1 MKNTKKALLIG
12 VSAVCLALTGT
23 LFACGKSSDGEDS
36 SPEQTNEEES
46 EAQKTSRSTDSK
58 TKTEPETEAVTEHVT
73 PVETLSAGCATQ
85 QTVSQTILRDHGSNT
100 LKLPLSD
107 FIEEGDRIDSFTF
120 VIYSAD
126 GNNIGEYKG
135 GCGISVSDDCPSK
148 TTDEWY
154 QTPDFT
160 APTEGSYG
168 EIKWDVPADI
178 RDYITADGEVLFGYW
193 WGGAGSVRIE
203 EVVCTYTRTRDIPVD
218 GTVSQQIGESVSF
231 SDENNIISI
240 PAAGIIP
247 KGAVPEAVTFSISA
261 AGRLRKFTGG
271 FGYSSSVGSYMSPDT
286 AVFTDS
292 SSAELTWF
300 VPDEAKNYIAED
312 GELMLGYWWSQQP
325 AVTLDEVTVKYSG
338 GDGVIPDNA
347 TVVKKP
353 AAVSEIGFRSSEE
366 IVSDIKVGWN
376 LGNTLDSYNT
386 GKVGLST
393 ETGWGNMKT
402 TEKIIVGVKN
412 AGFNAIRIPV
422 TWDEHIDG
430 DKIQQD
436 WLDRVKEVVDY
447 AYDNDMYV
455 ILNMHHDDYIWFDP
469 NDSEYAGDSA
479 KLIKIWEQISAE
491 FRDYGDR
498 LLFEGMNE
506 PRTVGSPAEWSGGTP
521 AERSIVNK
529 YEQDFVNTVRKS
541 GGNNSERTL
550 VITSYAASAEDAAM
564 SDVIV
569 PNDDHVIISLHYYAP
584 WRFASGETTTFGN
597 AEKSELDSKFAA
609 MKSKFINK
617 GTPVIIGEFGCVA
630 EADDETRAEFF
641 RYYVSAAKAQGI
653 KCFVWDNGVRTGK
666 DGYGIYNRGAGTWN
680 DTILAGI
687 MEGAK

>member
-1 MKNTKKALLIG
+1 MKNSKKAILIG
-12 VSAVCLALTGT
+12 VPTVCLVLAGMLS
-23 LFACGKSSDGEDS
+23 ACGKSSDGGDS
-36 SPEQTNEEES
+36 TSGQT
-46 EAQKTSRSTDSK
+46 
-58 TKTEPETEAVTEHVT
+58 TEADSEPQESTHSSKPESSEPVTEAETEHVS
-73 PVETLSAGCATQ
+73 PIETLTAECATQ

-107 FIEEGDRIDSFTF
+107 YIEEGDRINSFTF
-120 VIYSAD
+120 VIYSGD
-126 GNNIGEYKG
+126 RYNIGEFKG
-135 GCGISVSDDCPSK
+135 GCGISVSDDCPAK
-148 TTDEWY
+148 TSDNWY
-154 QTPDFT
+154 QTGDFT
-160 APTEGSYG
+160 APTQGSYG
-168 EIKWDVPADI
+168 EIKWDIPDDI

-193 WGGAGSVRIE
+193 WGGSGSVRIE
-203 EVVCTYTRTRDIPVD
+203 EVVCSFTRTRDIPVD
-218 GTVSQQIGESVSF
+218 GTVSQQLGTGVSF
-231 SDENNIISI
+231 ADEDNTIRI
-240 PAAGIIP
+240 PTAGIIP
-247 KGAVPEAVTFSISA
+247 KGAVPEAVTFSVSA
-261 AGRLRKFTGG
+261 AGNIGKFTGG

-292 SSAELTWF
+292 SSVELTWF
-300 VPDEAKNYIAED
+300 VPDEAKYYIAED

-325 AVTLDEVTVKYSG
+325 TVTLDEVTVKYSG
-338 GDGVIPDNA
+338 GDGKIPDTA

-353 AAVSEIGFRSSEE
+353 AVKSEIGFRTSEE
-366 IVSDIKVGWN
+366 IVDDIKAGWN

-386 GKVGLST
+386 GKSGVST
-393 ETGWGNMKT
+393 ETGWGNLKT
-402 TEKIIVGVKN
+402 TEQMIIGVKD

-430 DKIQQD
+430 DTIQQE

-479 KLIKIWEQISAE
+479 KLKRIWEQVAAE
-491 FRDYGDR
+491 FKDYGDR

-506 PRTVGSPAEWSGGTP
+506 PRTVGSAAEWSGGTA

-529 YEQDFVNTVRKS
+529 YEKDFVETVRKS

-550 VITSYAASAEDAAM
+550 IVTSYAASAEDVAM
-564 SDVIV
+564 NDVVV
-569 PNDDHVIISLHYYAP
+569 PNDSHVIISLHYYAP
-584 WRFASGETTTFGN
+584 WKFASGATTTFSS
-597 AEKSELDSKFAA
+597 ADKSELDSKFAA
-609 MKSKFINK
+609 MKTKFINK

-630 EADDETRAEFF
+630 EADDDTRAEFF

-680 DTILAGI
+680 ETILAGI

>member
-1 MKNTKKALLIG
+1 MKNSKKAILIG
-12 VSAVCLALTGT
+12 VPTVCLVLAGMLS
-23 LFACGKSSDGEDS
+23 ACGKSSDGGDS
-36 SPEQTNEEES
+36 TSGQT
-46 EAQKTSRSTDSK
+46 
-58 TKTEPETEAVTEHVT
+58 TEADSEPQESSHSTKSANSEPVTEAETEHVS
-73 PVETLSAGCATQ
+73 PVETLTAECATQ

-107 FIEEGDRIDSFTF
+107 YIEEGDKINSFTF
-120 VIYSAD
+120 VIYSGD
-126 GNNIGEYKG
+126 RYNIGEFKG
-135 GCGISVSDDCPSK
+135 GCGISVSDDCPAK
-148 TTDEWY
+148 TSDNWY
-154 QTPDFT
+154 QTGDFT
-160 APTEGSYG
+160 APTQGSYG
-168 EIKWDVPADI
+168 EIKWDIPDDI

-193 WGGAGSVRIE
+193 WGGSGSVRIE
-203 EVVCTYTRTRDIPVD
+203 EVVCSFTRTRDIPVD
-218 GTVSQQIGESVSF
+218 GTVSQQLGTGVSF
-231 SDENNIISI
+231 ADEDNTIRI
-240 PAAGIIP
+240 PTAGIIP
-247 KGAVPEAVTFSISA
+247 KGAVPEAVTFSVSA
-261 AGRLRKFTGG
+261 AGNIGKFTGG

-292 SSAELTWF
+292 SSVELTWF
-300 VPDEAKNYIAED
+300 VPDEAKYYIAED

-338 GDGVIPDNA
+338 GDGKIPDTA

-353 AAVSEIGFRSSEE
+353 AVKSEIGFRTSEE
-366 IVSDIKVGWN
+366 IVDDIKVGWN

-386 GKVGLST
+386 GKSGVST
-393 ETGWGNMKT
+393 ETGWGNLKT
-402 TEKIIVGVKN
+402 TEQMIIGVKD

-430 DKIQQD
+430 DTIQQE

-479 KLIKIWEQISAE
+479 KLKRIWEQVAAE
-491 FRDYGDR
+491 FKDYGDR

-506 PRTVGSPAEWSGGTP
+506 PRTVGSAAEWSGGTA

-529 YEQDFVNTVRKS
+529 YEKDFVETVRKS

-550 VITSYAASAEDAAM
+550 IVTSYAASAEDVAM
-564 SDVIV
+564 NDVVV
-569 PNDDHVIISLHYYAP
+569 PNDSHVIISLHYYAP
-584 WRFASGETTTFGN
+584 WKFASGATTTFSS
-597 AEKSELDSKFAA
+597 ADKSELDSKFAA
-609 MKSKFINK
+609 MKTKFINK

-630 EADDETRAEFF
+630 EADDDTRAEFF

-680 DTILAGI
+680 ETILAGI

>member
-1 MKNTKKALLIG
+1 MKNSKKAILIG
-12 VSAVCLALTGT
+12 VPTVCLVLAGMLS
-23 LFACGKSSDGEDS
+23 ACGKSSDGGDS
-36 SPEQTNEEES
+36 ASGQT
-46 EAQKTSRSTDSK
+46 
-58 TKTEPETEAVTEHVT
+58 TEADSEPQESSHSTKSANSEPVTEAETEHVS
-73 PVETLSAGCATQ
+73 PIETLTAECATQ

-107 FIEEGDRIDSFTF
+107 YIEEGDKINSFTF
-120 VIYSAD
+120 VIYSGD
-126 GNNIGEYKG
+126 RYNIGEFKG
-135 GCGISVSDDCPSK
+135 GCGISVSDDCPAK
-148 TTDEWY
+148 TSDNWY
-154 QTPDFT
+154 QTGDFT
-160 APTEGSYG
+160 APTQGSYG
-168 EIKWDVPADI
+168 EIKWDIPDDI

-193 WGGAGSVRIE
+193 WGGSGSVRIE
-203 EVVCTYTRTRDIPVD
+203 EVVCSFTRTRDIPVD
-218 GTVSQQIGESVSF
+218 GTVSQQLGTGVSF
-231 SDENNIISI
+231 ADEDNTIRI
-240 PAAGIIP
+240 PTAGIIP
-247 KGAVPEAVTFSISA
+247 KGAVPEAVTFSVSA
-261 AGRLRKFTGG
+261 AGNIGKFTGG

-286 AVFTDS
+286 AVFTDGS
-292 SSAELTWF
+292 SVELTWF
-300 VPDEAKNYIAED
+300 VPDEAKYYIAED

-325 AVTLDEVTVKYSG
+325 TVTLDEVTVKYSG
-338 GDGVIPDNA
+338 GDGKIPDTA

-353 AAVSEIGFRSSEE
+353 AVKSEIGFRTSEE
-366 IVSDIKVGWN
+366 IVDDIKVGWN

-386 GKVGLST
+386 GKSGVST
-393 ETGWGNMKT
+393 ETGWGNLKT
-402 TEKIIVGVKN
+402 TEQMIIGVKD

-430 DKIQQD
+430 DTIQQE

-479 KLIKIWEQISAE
+479 KLKRIWEQVAAE
-491 FRDYGDR
+491 FKDYGDR

-506 PRTVGSPAEWSGGTP
+506 PRTVGSAAEWSGGTA

-529 YEQDFVNTVRKS
+529 YEKDFVETVRKS

-550 VITSYAASAEDAAM
+550 IVTSYAASAEDVAM
-564 SDVIV
+564 NDVVV
-569 PNDDHVIISLHYYAP
+569 PNDSHVIISLHYYAP
-584 WRFASGETTTFGN
+584 WKFASGATTTFSS
-597 AEKSELDSKFAA
+597 ADKSELDSKFAA
-609 MKSKFINK
+609 MKTKFINK

-630 EADDETRAEFF
+630 EADDDTRAEFF

-680 DTILAGI
+680 ETILAGI